1 MLKYGEIFAFRLKKG
16 RLPFALIDWTSV
28 GKMAH
33 IMADTVLKNMRNI
46 KHYDGNKWV
55 RIKRQKIWLDGK
67 IVRRTKTF
75 SFWRLV
81 CGKIPAKSIPP
92 PPRRLTKMKKTI
104 DMTWIPTLTIWIN
117 FLPLFQGGSTW
128 NLASVGPLISHTH
141 THTHIHTHNLGSSEK
156 LSPGE

>member
-1 MLKYGEIFAFRLKKG
+1 
-16 RLPFALIDWTSV
+16 
-28 GKMAH
+28 
-33 IMADTVLKNMRNI
+33 MADTVLKNMRNI

-81 CGKIPAKSIPP
+81 CGKIPAKSIPRP
-92 PPRRLTKMKKTI
+92 PEVDKNEENNWHDLDPNLDHLNKLSSPIPGRFHMKFSFSWPFDFTHI
-104 DMTWIPTLTIWIN
+104 
-117 FLPLFQGGSTW
+117 
-128 NLASVGPLISHTH
+128 HTH

-156 LSPGE
+156 LSPGEYSVLYPGKTWLFLPGVLAGN